1 LNPYGMTFEVPMLII
16 FHIIWRRYEMTWLK
30 IKNWFLD
37 YNTLLFLLFIALGW
51 LISWIGVIIYMA
63 IVLK

>member
-1 LNPYGMTFEVPMLII
+1 MS
-16 FHIIWRRYEMTWLK
+16 WLK

-51 LISWIGVIIYMA
+51 LISWICVIIYMA